1 MYGLATAAAA
11 PSTWRVSPCTITV
24 DFPGRLRHTVRPA
37 TILRLPSGVY
47 YWQKLL
53 RLPALPR
60 SARSAGRYL
69 LLILLALLFCLP
81 LLWMLSTS
89 LKNDVQTYH
98 VPPIWLPW
106 PMRVANYPEALQA
119 QPFGLFFLNSM
130 QYACSA
136 VIGQL
141 LSCSL
146 AAYGFARLRWKGRD
160 ILFGLCLATLM
171 LPYQVTMVPLFI
183 TFKTLGWVNTYRP
196 LIVPTFFGSAYFI
209 FLLRQFFLTIPQEL
223 TEAARID
230 GSSELGI
237 LTRIIIPLARPA
249 LVVVALIEFLFT
261 WDNYL
266 GPLIYLNSQQ
276 LFPLAIGLQLFQ
288 SSFVEKLA
296 WPYLMAATTVVILP
310 VIVLFFFAQHAFV
323 EGITITGTKG

>member
-1 MYGLATAAAA
+1 MRHAT
-11 PSTWRVSPCTITV
+11 PI
-24 DFPGRLRHTVRPA
+24 
-37 TILRLPSGVY
+37 RLPSGVY
-47 YWQKLL
+47 LWQKHL
-53 RLPALPR
+53 RLPTLPR
-60 SARSAGRYL
+60 SARNVGRYL

-81 LLWMLSTS
+81 LVWMLSTS
-89 LKNDVQTYH
+89 LKDDAQTYH
-98 VPPIWLPW
+98 LPPIWLPW
-106 PMRVANYPEALQA
+106 PMRVANYPEALQV

-183 TFKTLGWVNTYRP
+183 TFKTLGWINSYRP
-196 LIVPTFFGSAYFI
+196 LIVPAFFGSAYYI
-209 FLLRQFFLTIPQEL
+209 FLLRQFFLAIPQEI

-230 GSSELGI
+230 GSSEVGI
-237 LTRIIIPLARPA
+237 LTRIIVPLARPA
-249 LVVVALIEFLFT
+249 LVVVALVEFLFT

-276 LFPLAIGLQLFQ
+276 LFPLAIGLQLLQ

-296 WPYLMAATTVVILP
+296 WPYLMAATTAVILP
-310 VIVLFFFAQHAFV
+310 VIVLFLVAQRVFV
-323 EGITITGTKG
+323 EGIAITGTRG

>member
-1 MYGLATAAAA
+1 MYGLATVAAA
-11 PSTWRVSPCTITV
+11 PSTWRVSPCTMTV
-24 DFPGRLRHTVRPA
+24 DSPGRLRHTVRHA
-37 TILRLPSGVY
+37 TPIRLPSGVY
-47 YWQKLL
+47 LWQKHL

-60 SARSAGRYL
+60 SARSSGRYL
-69 LLILLALLFCLP
+69 LLILLALLF
-81 LLWMLSTS
+81 S
-89 LKNDVQTYH
+89 L
-98 VPPIWLPW
+98 PPIWLPW
-106 PMRVANYPEALQA
+106 PMRVANYPEALQV

-130 QYACSA
+130 QYASSA

-183 TFKTLGWVNTYRP
+183 TFKTLGWVNSYRP
-196 LIVPTFFGSAYFI
+196 LIVPTFFGSAYYI
-209 FLLRQFFLTIPQEL
+209 FLLRQFFLAIPQDL

-249 LVVVALIEFLFT
+249 LVVVALIEFLAS

-276 LFPLAIGLQLFQ
+276 LFPLAIGLQLLQ

-310 VIVLFFFAQHAFV
+310 VIVLFLVAQRVFV
-323 EGITITGTKG
+323 EGITITGTRG